1 VAQRKR
7 GMLREYT
14 ESVIVA
20 VVIAVILRAFVI
32 SAYKIPTGS
41 MIPTLKI
48 GDCIFAWKLTYG
60 VHVPFT
66 HFTFLK
72 PKSVERGSVV
82 VFKYPED
89 PSISFVKRVIGVP
102 GDKIEI
108 RHKRVL
114 VNDKILSYDK
124 VDIHD
129 PQTQDIPL
137 RDMYIIQKE
146 AIGLLKHYVMFKKG
160 ESDDAYGPMVIPD
173 GKLFVLGDNRDTSD
187 DSRAWGLVPF
197 DNLEGRALLIW
208 ASFDWERQ
216 FHGSGFPEVRWE
228 RLFSFIH

>member
-1 VAQRKR
+1 
-7 GMLREYT
+7 MLREYT
-14 ESVIVA
+14 ESVVVA
-20 VVIAVILRAFVI
+20 VLIAVILRTFVL

-48 GDCIFAWKLTYG
+48 GDCIFAWKLPYG

-72 PKSVERGSVV
+72 PKSVVRGSVV

-108 RHKRVL
+108 RQKRVF
-114 VNDKILSYDK
+114 VNDKILSYEQVGK
-124 VDIHD
+124 TD
-129 PQTQDIPL
+129 PQIQDVP
-137 RDMYIIQKE
+137 MKETYIIQKE
-146 AIGLLKHYVMFKKG
+146 SMGSGDGRSWHYVMFKRG
-160 ESDDAYGPMVIPD
+160 EDDDSYGPVVVPD
-173 GKLFVLGDNRDTSD
+173 GKLFVMGDNRDTSD
-187 DSRAWGLVPF
+187 DSRAWGMVPF

-216 FHGSGFPEVRWE
+216 FRGSGFPQVRWE
-228 RLFSFIH
+228 RLLSLVH